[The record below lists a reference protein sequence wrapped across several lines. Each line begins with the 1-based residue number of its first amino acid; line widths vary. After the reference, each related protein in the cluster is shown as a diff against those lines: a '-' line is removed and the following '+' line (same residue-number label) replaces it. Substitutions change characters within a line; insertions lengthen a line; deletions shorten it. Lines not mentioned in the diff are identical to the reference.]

1 MGFINLLFSVSGR
14 INRAKWWLAVVF
26 WTVVWIV
33 SVLVLVIVFAQDIG
47 RFSTADS
54 AEALRLVLSYG
65 ALAILFIALIV
76 IPMMVSG
83 IFVGI
88 KRLHDRNKSGW
99 WIVLFYVGPVITEAL
114 GQNTGSPVLAF
125 VMSIAS
131 FVIAIWALVE
141 LGFLRGTIGANEYG
155 PDPLAPQMASH

>member
-14 INRAKWWLAVVF
+14 INRAKYWLAVVF
-26 WTVVWIV
+26 WTVVWLV

-47 RFSTADS
+47 RFSNADS

-65 ALAILFIALIV
+65 AVAILFIALIV
-76 IPMMVSG
+76 IPMIVSG
-83 IFVGI
+83 IFIGI

-99 WIVLFYVGPVITEAL
+99 WIVLFYLGPVVTEAI
-114 GQNTGSPVLAF
+114 GQNAGSPTVAF
-125 VMSIAS
+125 VMSVAS

-141 LGFLRGTIGANEYG
+141 LGFLRGTIGANQYG